1 MNHTIGVKPK
11 KLLSKH
17 PDIVL
22 CFLLE
27 ILHLHDLYLCLGPIL
42 S

>member
-11 KLLSKH
+11 KLLSEH

-27 ILHLHDLYLCLGPIL
+27 ILHFHDLYLCL
-42 S
+42 